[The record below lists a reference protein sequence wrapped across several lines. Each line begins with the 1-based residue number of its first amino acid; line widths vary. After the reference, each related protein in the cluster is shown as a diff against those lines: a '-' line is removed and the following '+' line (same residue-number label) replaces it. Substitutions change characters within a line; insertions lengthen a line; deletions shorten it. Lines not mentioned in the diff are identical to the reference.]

1 MDEPKEKRYR
11 KVNVNLPEP
20 IAWKIDKRIGGG
32 NINSLVKIFLH
43 NFAHGKAGLDFTFD
57 LSDKDMQR
65 IIRDLDKQEGK
76 EPNPKPQIIIRSL
89 NGQPGI

>member
-1 MDEPKEKRYR
+1 MTMEETQDKRYR
-11 KVNVNLPEP
+11 KVIVNLPELT
-20 IAWKIDKRIGGG
+20 AWKIDKRIGGG

-65 IIRDLDKQEGK
+65 ILRSLDKQEDK
-76 EPNPKPQIIIRSL
+76 AAA
-89 NGQPGI
+89 

>member
-1 MDEPKEKRYR
+1 MQEANEKRYR
-11 KVNVNLPEP
+11 VVKTNLPE
-20 IAWKIDKRIGGG
+20 ITAWKIEKRIGGG

-65 IIRDLDKQEGK
+65 IIRDLDKQGEK
-76 EPNPKPQIIIRSL
+76 EAA
-89 NGQPGI
+89 